1 MSLPVCQSNIL
12 FVNSNLEWLCET
24 AQSYNAYIGGML
36 TPDEVISVVISL
48 CVCMVWAWGLEP
60 IEMNVHVHAVYLS
73 KVAS

>member
-48 CVCMVWAWGLEP
+48 CVCMV
-60 IEMNVHVHAVYLS
+60 
-73 KVAS
+73 